1 VVTLA
6 EKRMLSKVISIS
18 EKVNTLPDLFDMLL
32 FTWMIPHSDDFG
44 RLTGSPAK
52 VKALIVPMLSKSIAD
67 IDSSLARLHENGL
80 INWYEAN
87 GEKVIQIESF
97 DKHQQ
102 GLHKRTKSKFPEFP
116 GSSGNPP
123 KIPSELKGTELNR
136 TEEKGIEQ
144 EQIFGSGGHE
154 SMNPFRLFENEGFG
168 TISSMTSE
176 LLGDLIDTY
185 SERWICE
192 AMKIAVKKGKRN
204 LGFVE
209 GILKNWKADGIDEPW
224 GGEKDDEES
233 QRRNQRTGPGK
244 DQRESEFA
252 FLDNQNRTG
261 S

>member
-1 VVTLA
+1 MEHKGVVTLA

-116 GSSGNPP
+116 GSSENPP

-136 TEEKGIEQ
+136 TEEKGR
-144 EQIFGSGGHE
+144 EQIPPDGGSDH
-154 SMNPFRLFENEGFG
+154 NPYRYYENGFG
-168 TISSMTSE
+168 VINPVVSDNINDLSKE
-176 LLGDLIDTY
+176 FGDVWL
-185 SERWICE
+185 CK
-192 AMKIAVKKGKRN
+192 AMETAILRGKRN
-204 LGFVE
+204 MKYVH
-209 GILKNWKADGIDEPW
+209 GILKSWQADGIDEPW
-224 GGEKDDEES
+224 KNEKSEKNERLSFIDEI
-233 QRRNQRTGPGK
+233 
-244 DQRESEFA
+244 
-252 FLDNQNRTG
+252 
-261 S
+261 